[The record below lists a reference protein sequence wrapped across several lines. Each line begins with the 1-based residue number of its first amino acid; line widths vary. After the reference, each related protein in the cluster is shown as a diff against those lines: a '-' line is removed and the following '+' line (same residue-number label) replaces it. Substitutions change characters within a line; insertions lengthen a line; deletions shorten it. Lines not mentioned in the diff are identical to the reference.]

1 MKILL
6 VHNAYQQRGGEDI
19 VFEQEKQLL
28 SSRGH
33 TVLTYLRSNNEINK
47 ASSLQKISLV
57 KRAVW
62 AEDARDDVLQ
72 LLEAERPDIAHV
84 HNTFMMI
91 SPSVYSAFRE
101 AGVAVVQTLHNY
113 RLLCPAATFF
123 RDGAICEECVEHSL
137 IRGASHGCYH
147 NSRLQ
152 TAAVSLTLKV
162 HRLRS
167 TWTMVDSFIALSGFA
182 RNKFIESG
190 LPAQK
195 VKIKPNFVDPD
206 PKERTETGEYALFV
220 GRLSPEKGL
229 ITMIDAWRR
238 LHYPVPLRIVGDGP
252 MRAQLELESAKVP
265 HSNIKFEGAIPRE
278 SVFEAIKRARFLIL
292 PSEWY
297 ECFPMTLVE
306 AFACGTPCIASAIGS
321 LEEIVEDGR
330 NGLLFEPR
338 NAQDLAD
345 KVEQAWSSPEMT
357 RQMGREA
364 RKSFENIY
372 TAEQNYVR
380 LMDIYSETLAGRQK
394 EYAAELPIMLK
405 DTQASILTNHSRKVM
420 SDVDF

>member
-6 VHNAYQQRGGEDI
+6 LHNSYQQRGGEDT
-19 VFEQEKQLL
+19 VFEQEKRLL

-33 TVLTYLRSNNEINK
+33 TVLTYLRSNNEIAK
-47 ASSLQKISLV
+47 LSPLQKISILR
-57 KRAVW
+57 RAVW
-62 AEDARDDVLQ
+62 AEDSRDDVLQ

-84 HNTFMMI
+84 HNTFTMI
-91 SPSVYSAFRE
+91 SPSVYSAFQE
-101 AGVAVVQTLHNY
+101 AGVPVVQTLHNY
-113 RLLCPAATFF
+113 RLLCPAAFFF

-137 IRGASHGCYH
+137 LRGTIWGCYH
-147 NSRLQ
+147 DSRLH

-167 TWTMVDSFIALSGFA
+167 TWMMVDSFIALSRFA

-190 LPAQK
+190 LPAQR

-229 ITMIDAWRR
+229 MTMIDAWRR
-238 LHYPVPLRIVGDGP
+238 LHYPVPLRVVGDGP
-252 MRAQLELESAKVP
+252 MRAQLEVEAAKLS

-278 SVFEAIKRARFLIL
+278 KVFEAIKRARFLIL

-306 AFACGTPCIASAIGS
+306 AFACGTPCIASALGC
-321 LEEIVEDGR
+321 LEEIVEHGR

-345 KVEQAWSSPEMT
+345 KVEQAWSDLEST
-357 RQMGREA
+357 RQMGREG
-364 RKSFENIY
+364 RKSYESTY

-380 LMDIYSETLAGRQK
+380 LMDIYSEALMARQTEAAVELQ
-394 EYAAELPIMLK
+394 EY
-405 DTQASILTNHSRKVM
+405 
-420 SDVDF
+420 